1 MKKCLLFLTTIALIL
16 SLSTNAFAKNT
27 SGDLSQKQA
36 LQLALSAREH
46 FWNTMSGHNPK
57 VKKAVCPSGTFEYQ
71 NLQYVYMCSDLG
83 TKAKA
88 VNYLTP
94 IFTKTAIEKGFKD
107 YHFTV
112 SKGKLAVPIGDGDN
126 LLNWKKS
133 TAKLISKKG
142 STITYEFTVPTLDG
156 SPSTKRKV
164 TFVKEN
170 KKWKVNQFDAVI

>member
-1 MKKCLLFLTTIALIL
+1 
-16 SLSTNAFAKNT
+16 
-27 SGDLSQKQA
+27 QA

-57 VKKAVCPSGTFEYQ
+57 AKKAVCPSGTFEYQ

-94 IFTKTAIEKGFKD
+94 IFTKAAIEKGFKD

-112 SKGKLAVPIGDGDN
+112 SKGKLAVPVGDGDN

-142 STITYEFTVPTLDG
+142 GTVTYEFTVPTLD
-156 SPSTKRKV
+156 
-164 TFVKEN
+164 
-170 KKWKVNQFDAVI
+170 

>member
-1 MKKCLLFLTTIALIL
+1 MQWLLEIEDIF
-16 SLSTNAFAKNT
+16 SLC
-27 SGDLSQKQA
+27 DLSQKQA

-112 SKGKLAVPIGDGDN
+112 SKGKLAVPIGDGDS
-126 LLNWKKS
+126 LAVDFFQFKRL
-133 TAKLISKKG
+133 
-142 STITYEFTVPTLDG
+142 
-156 SPSTKRKV
+156 SPSPL
-164 TFVKEN
+164 FPL
-170 KKWKVNQFDAVI
+170 FFSSPSSPLPSFPLFFSSPPPPSFLPPSFPLSFLLFFPPSFL

>member
-94 IFTKTAIEKGFKD
+94 IFTKTAIEKALKIIISLFQKE
-107 YHFTV
+107 
-112 SKGKLAVPIGDGDN
+112 N
-126 LLNWKKS
+126 LLFQS
-133 TAKLISKKG
+133 VTE
-142 STITYEFTVPTLDG
+142 TIF
-156 SPSTKRKV
+156 
-164 TFVKEN
+164 
-170 KKWKVNQFDAVI
+170 